1 MNNTEKD
8 ADSSKEIEIIDE
20 QKERIEKLI
29 EETDLKKVC
38 CSANDWVK
46 QMNKVVDESQV
57 DFYSSILRVISNPIR
72 LKILFILMNRDWAC
86 NCEFESAFNV
96 HQTLISHHLRNLR
109 NGGFIIYEKR
119 GQWKFYS
126 LTKEA
131 RLFLEKLNEI
141 LDISPKPK
149 KVIK

>member
-1 MNNTEKD
+1 MMNNNEKRENISSDIAITEK
-8 ADSSKEIEIIDE
+8 E

-38 CSANDWVK
+38 CSTNDWVDH
-46 QMNKVVDESQV
+46 MNKAVDEKQIG
-57 DFYSSILRVISNPIR
+57 FYNSILRVISNPIR
-72 LKILFILMNRDWAC
+72 LKILSILMNRDWAC

-131 RLFLEKLNEI
+131 RTFLEKLT
-141 LDISPKPK
+141 DIMETAPKPK
-149 KVIK
+149 K